1 MWLPLPV
8 RFRNI
13 PGFKLR
19 LLAALSLSLG
29 LHAAL
34 LAGDWRLS
42 VSAPR
47 IPAFQPIEVSLVNV
61 PSPSTTRVRLPAP
74 PNSTPSTV
82 AQAPVDTDT
91 RHDQNSEPLVQA
103 RSDIASLNN
112 PRPVYPHAAR
122 LQGIEGRVLLLA
134 HVLADGRCADVQ
146 LQQTSGHAQLDEAA
160 LNAVRRWRFI
170 PAYRGQDAVDSRV
183 IVPIRFRLDD

>member
-1 MWLPLPV
+1 M
-8 RFRNI
+8 FRRPRP
-13 PGFKLR
+13 PGYGFRLR
-19 LLAALSLSLG
+19 P
-29 LHAAL
+29 H
-34 LAGDWRLS
+34 
-42 VSAPR
+42 
-47 IPAFQPIEVSLVNV
+47 
-61 PSPSTTRVRLPAP
+61 
-74 PNSTPSTV
+74 STPSTV

-112 PRPVYPHAAR
+112 LRPVYPHAAR

-146 LQQTSGHAQLDEAA
+146 HCNKPAVTPELDEAA